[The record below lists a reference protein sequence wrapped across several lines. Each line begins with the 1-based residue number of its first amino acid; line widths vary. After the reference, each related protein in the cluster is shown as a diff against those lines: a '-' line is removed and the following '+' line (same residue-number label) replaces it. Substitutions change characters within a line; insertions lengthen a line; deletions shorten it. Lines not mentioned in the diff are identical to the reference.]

1 MDKRPNILWLCT
13 DQQRWDTIH
22 ALGNSFIDTPNLDRL
37 CRQGVAFTNT
47 YCQNPICTPSRA
59 SFLTGRYPSSI
70 NANINGACNLPEH
83 CTLITKR
90 LADAGYYCGLVGKLH
105 ITSAWNDYEPRMDDG
120 YSYFCYNLASGHH
133 LNSPGNPYVEWLNQK
148 GVDWHDIFTSD
159 EKHDYHWYRSDAPAE
174 LRQTA
179 WLAEKAV
186 SFIRERSACEQPWLL
201 SVNCYDPH
209 PPYDAPADLVE
220 KYLARNL
227 PDPIYSDADLALNN
241 NLKDFFFQ
249 STAHPT
255 DDAMRR
261 NKASYYG
268 MIELID
274 RHYGRIIDAL
284 DEMGLRENTIV
295 IFNSDHG
302 EMLGDHGLT
311 HKGCRFYEGITHVPL
326 IISLPGTFRQNAVYG
341 RPSGTNR
348 SGPHHRRP
356 VRHPTS
362 RHPWAFPRSRPH
374 RAERAGAAQIRA
386 R

>member
-159 EKHDYHWYRSDAPAE
+159 E
-174 LRQTA
+174 
-179 WLAEKAV
+179 
-186 SFIRERSACEQPWLL
+186 
-201 SVNCYDPH
+201 
-209 PPYDAPADLVE
+209 
-220 KYLARNL
+220 
-227 PDPIYSDADLALNN
+227 
-241 NLKDFFFQ
+241 
-249 STAHPT
+249 
-255 DDAMRR
+255 
-261 NKASYYG
+261 
-268 MIELID
+268 
-274 RHYGRIIDAL
+274 
-284 DEMGLRENTIV
+284 
-295 IFNSDHG
+295 NS
-302 EMLGDHGLT
+302 
-311 HKGCRFYEGITHVPL
+311 
-326 IISLPGTFRQNAVYG
+326 
-341 RPSGTNR
+341 
-348 SGPHHRRP
+348 
-356 VRHPTS
+356 
-362 RHPWAFPRSRPH
+362 
-374 RAERAGAAQIRA
+374 
-386 R
+386 

>member
-1 MDKRPNILWLCT
+1 MT
-13 DQQRWDTIH
+13 D
-22 ALGNSFIDTPNLDRL
+22 NSHG
-37 CRQGVAFTNT
+37 CSQ
-47 YCQNPICTPSRA
+47 
-59 SFLTGRYPSSI
+59 
-70 NANINGACNLPEH
+70 
-83 CTLITKR
+83 
-90 LADAGYYCGLVGKLH
+90 
-105 ITSAWNDYEPRMDDG
+105 
-120 YSYFCYNLASGHH
+120 
-133 LNSPGNPYVEWLNQK
+133 
-148 GVDWHDIFTSD
+148 
-159 EKHDYHWYRSDAPAE
+159 
-174 LRQTA
+174 
-179 WLAEKAV
+179 
-186 SFIRERSACEQPWLL
+186 
-201 SVNCYDPH
+201 
-209 PPYDAPADLVE
+209 ADLVE

-227 PDPIYSDADLALNN
+227 PDPNYSDTDLALNN

-284 DEMGLRENTIV
+284 DAMGLWENTIV

-341 RPSGTNR
+341 GLVEQTDLA
-348 SGPHHRRP
+348 
-356 VRHPTS
+356 PTIADLGGIP
-362 RHPWAFPRSRPH
+362 PWALPRSRPH
-374 RAERAGAAQIRA
+374 RAERAGTAQIRA

>member
-120 YSYFCYNLASGHH
+120 YSYFCYNLASGHY

-179 WLAEKAV
+179 WLA
-186 SFIRERSACEQPWLL
+186 
-201 SVNCYDPH
+201 
-209 PPYDAPADLVE
+209 
-220 KYLARNL
+220 
-227 PDPIYSDADLALNN
+227 
-241 NLKDFFFQ
+241 
-249 STAHPT
+249 
-255 DDAMRR
+255 
-261 NKASYYG
+261 
-268 MIELID
+268 
-274 RHYGRIIDAL
+274 
-284 DEMGLRENTIV
+284 
-295 IFNSDHG
+295 
-302 EMLGDHGLT
+302 
-311 HKGCRFYEGITHVPL
+311 
-326 IISLPGTFRQNAVYG
+326 
-341 RPSGTNR
+341 
-348 SGPHHRRP
+348 
-356 VRHPTS
+356 
-362 RHPWAFPRSRPH
+362 
-374 RAERAGAAQIRA
+374 
-386 R
+386 